1 MPEASGEPMSQRPTL
16 FIALATALPLYMS
29 APIALANS
37 SSDAFIELL
46 NSLQSHHAGQGI
58 TYSNQGSNDEPG
70 TPTNQTA
77 EEYYIS
83 DLDAVVQLNCVVC
96 HKSGGNA
103 PNSGARLVFNSS
115 AEANHV
121 ALSDFVSTGGGNPDW
136 VLSKIAGGS
145 GHGGGQIVSS
155 GSNEYQAFEQYFA
168 LLSGDATSGSGDASD
183 FWEGIVMEPREVT
196 LRRASLLLAARVA
209 SDESIER
216 AKASD
221 DALRGELIKLMR
233 GDGFHDFLTSG
244 ANDQLL
250 TDGLMVRGD
259 GGIEFDYDPQE
270 RYPAFSAFANALPE
284 SKPQSSDQQYEYL
297 YEKEAWWDLDWTAR
311 QEPLELIAYVVMSNQ
326 SYKEI
331 LTANYTM
338 VNPVSNIAFRSG
350 LSFEAEYPTSGGL
363 YSRKLLS
370 NFKPGRNHGYVLHK
384 GDYSYDYEDVKIE
397 SFDSYQDWPH
407 VGILSTHAWLNRYP
421 STDTNRNRA
430 RARWTY
436 YHFLGVDIE
445 KSAPRTTDPVA
456 LADTNNPTMN
466 NPACTVCH
474 ERLDPVA
481 GAYQVFGDAGN
492 YLDQWEGLDSLSETY
507 KFPHRFGGDR
517 EDTPYQEGD
526 TWYRDMRAP
535 GFEGKTAPKDEDSL
549 RWLAQQIVED
559 PRFASATVDFWWP
572 AVYGS
577 DPLIA
582 PEDPASPDYKQD
594 LRAFN
599 AQAALKRKLAQDF
612 IASDYRLKSLLADM
626 IMAPWYRSE
635 IPSSLIESGDR
646 DAELKTIGRGRLL
659 TPRELD
665 NKNTAVF
672 GLTWFEE
679 RTGNTEN
686 ATLEGG
692 GQNVYD
698 LSALHR
704 RRNDQIGYNLF
715 YGGIDGASMTKRNRD
730 LTPLM
735 VNLSKQM
742 SVDLACQAVAYDFS
756 LSQSER
762 VMFTEVERD
771 TFPGNIASQ
780 YVALPGRV
788 ADSDSWLEQEPIII
802 EAAHFGGALRL
813 QISDLTTSPG
823 ESSDGE
829 NAFARLAITD
839 VSIKQGE
846 EERLHLAGYELPEQ
860 SGFSSAIWVEP
871 DTGERNTYGRVLD
884 AKWALA
890 HGGWMS
896 LEVDLPEGTYE
907 LAVTFATRLS
917 DNNLNEAVRAH
928 IAMTSESGSGRNAST
943 QAIERQI
950 ARLYLRATNTRL
962 SDAQVRQLATVLH
975 DYSIREF
982 AREHE
987 RYNDLNWNSGENW
1000 CVDWGIFSIGGKI
1013 RENPSLEHARYNDPR
1028 AMVRAW
1034 TMLTQHIMSSFGYL
1048 HD

>member
-1 MPEASGEPMSQRPTL
+1 MPGASGKPMSRRPTL
-16 FIALATALPLYMS
+16 FFALATALPFYLS
-29 APIALANS
+29 GSIALASS

-46 NSLQSHHAGQGI
+46 NSLQSHQTGQ
-58 TYSNQGSNDEPG
+58 SLSLSDQGSNGEPG
-70 TPTNQTA
+70 TPSNQTA
-77 EEYYIS
+77 EGYYIS

-103 PNSGARLVFNSS
+103 PNSGARLVFSSS

-121 ALSDFVSTGGGNPDW
+121 ALSDFVTIGGGDPDW
-136 VLSKIAGGS
+136 VLSKITGGS
-145 GHGGGQIVSS
+145 GHGGGPIVSS
-155 GSNEYQAFEQYFA
+155 GSTEYQAFEQYFA
-168 LLSGDATSGSGDASD
+168 LLSGDAASGSGDASD
-183 FWEGIVMEPREVT
+183 FWEGIAMEPREVT

-221 DALRGELIKLMR
+221 GALRGELIKLMR

-250 TDGLMVRGD
+250 TDGLMVRGE
-259 GGIEFDYDPQE
+259 GGIEFRYAPHE

-284 SKPQSSDQQYEYL
+284 NRPESYDERYAYL
-297 YEKEAWWDLDWTAR
+297 YEPEAWWDLDWTTR
-311 QEPLELIAYVVMSNQ
+311 QEPLELIAHVVMSNQ

-331 LTANYTM
+331 LTADYTM
-338 VNPVSNIAFRSG
+338 VNPVSNIAYRSG
-350 LSFEAEYPTSGGL
+350 LTFEAEYPEAGGL
-363 YSRKLLS
+363 YSRKLLR
-370 NFKPGRNHGYVLHK
+370 NFKPGRNHGYVLHE
-384 GDYSYDYEDVKIE
+384 GDFYYDSTDKKIE
-397 SFDSYQDWPH
+397 SHGSYQDWPH
-407 VGILSTHAWLNRYP
+407 SGILSTYAWLNRYP

-436 YHFLGVDIE
+436 YHFVGLDIE
-445 KSAPRTTDPVA
+445 KSAPRTTDPAA

-492 YLDQWEGLDSLSETY
+492 YLDQWEGLDSLSEAY
-507 KFPHRFGGDR
+507 KFPHRFGGSR
-517 EDTPYQEGD
+517 ENTPWQEGD
-526 TWYRDMRAP
+526 TWYRDMRSP

-549 RWLAQQIVED
+549 GWLAQQIVED
-559 PRFASATVDFWWP
+559 PRFASATVNFWWP
-572 AVYGS
+572 AIYGS
-577 DPLIA
+577 DPLIP
-582 PEDPASPDYKQD
+582 PEDPASPDYEQE

-626 IMAPWYRSE
+626 IMGPWYRSE

-646 DAELKTIGRGRLL
+646 DAELQTIGKGRPL

-665 NKNTAVF
+665 NKNLALF
-672 GLTWFEE
+672 GLTWFDD
-679 RTGNTEN
+679 RIGNTDN
-686 ATLEGG
+686 ASLNGSG
-692 GQNVYD
+692 KNVYD

-704 RRNDQIGYNLF
+704 RRNADTGFNLF
-715 YGGIDGASMTKRNRD
+715 YGGIDGASITKRNRD

-771 TFPGNIASQ
+771 TFPGDIASQ
-780 YVALPGRV
+780 YVNLAGRV
-788 ADSDSWLEQEPIII
+788 ADGDSWFAQEPVIID
-802 EAAHFGGALRL
+802 AAHSGGQLRI
-813 QISDLTTSPG
+813 QISDLTAYAF
-823 ESSDGE
+823 ESIDGAK
-829 NAFARLAITD
+829 AFAQLAIADLTLRLG
-839 VSIKQGE
+839 GE
-846 EERLHLAGYELPEQ
+846 EKLHLTGAQLPEQ
-860 SGFSSAIWVEP
+860 VGFSSAIFVDP
-871 DTGERNTYGRVLD
+871 DNGERDTFGRTLNGT
-884 AKWALA
+884 WALEP
-890 HGGWMS
+890 GSWMA
-896 LEVDLPEGTYE
+896 LEVDLPEGSYE
-907 LAVTFATRLS
+907 IEVKFATRLS
-917 DNNLNEAVRAH
+917 DNNMNEAVRGH
-928 IAMTSESGSGRNAST
+928 IAMTSESAMGHDAST

-962 SDAQVRQLATVLH
+962 SDAQVKQLATVLIG
-975 DYSIREF
+975 YANREF

-987 RYNDLNWNSGENW
+987 RYNDLNWNSGQNW
-1000 CVDWGIFSIGGKI
+1000 CVDWGLFSIGGKI
-1013 RENPSLEHARYNDPR
+1013 RENPSLAHARYNDPR

-1034 TMLTQHIMSSFGYL
+1034 TMLTQHIMGSFAYL